1 MVLGV
6 LQHMKMMTMLSNTKY
21 MLTSF
26 HSFLWDPNG
35 FDFSLFNSD
44 MILRLIVDKAIKG
57 MKTVKNILQQVTQNL
72 MQLLSVLRSVNLMVG
87 ISSNL
92 VKLNRSK
99 SSSGII
105 RIELSSFNHSISASK
120 NFGKF
125 TAILRSVT
133 GMMQYQAFLFCGG
146 K

>member
-57 MKTVKNILQQVTQNL
+57 MKTVKNILQ
-72 MQLLSVLRSVNLMVG
+72 
-87 ISSNL
+87 
-92 VKLNRSK
+92 
-99 SSSGII
+99 
-105 RIELSSFNHSISASK
+105 
-120 NFGKF
+120 
-125 TAILRSVT
+125 
-133 GMMQYQAFLFCGG
+133 
-146 K
+146 